1 MRLRSGSAADTLCPR
16 CRHDTA
22 HHNHK
27 AAMPKRIEIDD
38 DVLAKVEARRPSY
51 VSPTGFVNLLL
62 DKALDMPV
70 MLGTA
75 TEREAV
81 TSKAVI
87 SKERKESKRT
97 AYIDISE
104 LIPSELFFCR
114 LELIDWWALRRSQHG
129 RQAVGTEQ
137 AWRASQ
143 NALLAILRAHGQQVV
158 SDTVQAALA
167 NAWRGFR
174 ESYAV
179 LPKTPSPVQGQGRS
193 GQKSISEL
201 AAEMDAMPSMW

>member
-1 MRLRSGSAADTLCPR
+1 
-16 CRHDTA
+16 
-22 HHNHK
+22 
-27 AAMPKRIEIDD
+27 MPKRIEIDD
-38 DVLAKVEARRPSY
+38 AVLAKVEANCPKY
-51 VSPTGFVNLLL
+51 LSPTGFVNLLL
-62 DKALDMPV
+62 DRALD
-70 MLGTA
+70 T
-75 TEREAV
+75 AV
-81 TSKAVI
+81 TLGLPSEAGSPSKAVI
-87 SKERKESKRT
+87 SKAVISREKKESKRT

-104 LIPSELFFCR
+104 IIPSELFFCR
-114 LELIDWWALRRSQHG
+114 LDLIDWWALRRSQHG
-129 RQAVGTEQ
+129 KLAVGTEQ

-179 LPKTPSPVQGQGRS
+179 LPKAASPAQGQERP

>member
-1 MRLRSGSAADTLCPR
+1 MPELRITIPEALDQ
-16 CRHDTA
+16 
-22 HHNHK
+22 K
-27 AAMPKRIEIDD
+27 IEAAMPEYLDRKGFLCLLIDQ
-38 DVLAKVEARRPSY
+38 
-51 VSPTGFVNLLL
+51 
-62 DKALDMPV
+62 ALDTPGT
-70 MLGTA
+70 LGVPSA
-75 TEREAV
+75 AGAP
-81 TSKAVI
+81 SKAVI
-87 SKERKESKRT
+87 SKEKKESKRT

-179 LPKTPSPVQGQGRS
+179 LPKTPSPAQSQGRP